1 MKNTNLKYIEVEKS
15 EIKLNAYRDRINDCL
30 KVYQNY
36 ISSKG
41 KEVVISDSFINNNT
55 FLAKIGD
62 YEYIVINNGEAML
75 SLLGCRMY
83 INCSDELKQF
93 NAWNKAAQSGDI
105 KTMLE
110 AANIL
115 GVDTSSMIIHKDDIN
130 SLVEKTLS
138 NKGWK
143 GVRSLLFNISNSY
156 NDYYYIDRLYKHL
169 IDIDEEE
176 IQEFNER
183 ITIKLLARLNEK
195 FVKNSWDLYR

>member
-1 MKNTNLKYIEVEKS
+1 MKNTDLKYLEVEKT
-15 EIKLNAYRDRINDCL
+15 EIKLAAYRDRVNTCL
-30 KVYQNY
+30 KVYKNY
-36 ISSKG
+36 MLNKG
-41 KEVVISDSFINNNT
+41 KEVVINDSFINNNICI
-55 FLAKIGD
+55 AKVGD
-62 YEYIVINNGEAML
+62 YDYVVIEGGEAIL
-75 SLLGCRMY
+75 SLMGCKMY
-83 INCSDELKQF
+83 VNCSSELKQF
-93 NAWNKAAQSGDI
+93 NTWKKSAQSGDI